1 MGIDKKLAHRV
12 QNDLTAILGFIEV
25 AVQELESDNKDIE
38 KAIKSLVKSRQVVQV
53 LSNALY
59 SNVSYEE

>member
-53 LSNALY
+53 LSHALY